1 MTDHKVEFR
10 DLKTNQ
16 TVLTGSL
23 ADDTGHGVYKATFT
37 PTLAGHFNMYIQ
49 FNGLDVDSSPYQVVV
64 APALT
69 TSGAAST
76 IVNLYSMSYK
86 TGDYIAFVIESRD

>member
-10 DLKTNQ
+10 DPQTNL

-23 ADDTGHGVYKATFT
+23 ADDTGLGVFVASFL

-49 FNGLDVDSSPYQVVV
+49 FNGLDVDSSPYKVVV
-64 APALT
+64 VPALT
-69 TSGAAST
+69 TSGAA
-76 IVNLYSMSYK
+76 
-86 TGDYIAFVIESRD
+86 